1 MRKLPSND
9 YSTHHPPIPG
19 TGQIQLWQFIIEL
32 LLDPAAHASCIRW
45 EGELGEFRMVDP
57 EEVARKW
64 GKRKNRS
71 NMNYDKMGRALRY
84 YYDKL
89 ILTKVQ
95 GKKYTYRFNINV
107 LLRMW
112 SKSLGYGAI
121 QNPVTQLER
130 ELSLH
135 GISMRPSPVGG
146 PQPVAQAHPAHAHA
160 RHHVAS
166 MTSHAAMAYETPP
179 PTPFSPTYQ
188 GSPDNYQTYLQSH
201 TRSISNCY
209 EF

>member
-1 MRKLPSND
+1 MCFDHMPNHVYVLYPV
-9 YSTHHPPIPG
+9 G

-32 LLDPAAHASCIRW
+32 LLDPAAHSACIRW
-45 EGELGEFRMVDP
+45 EGEIGEFRMVDP

-112 SKSLGYGAI
+112 SKSLGYNTI
-121 QNPVTQLER
+121 RNPVSQLEH

-135 GISMRPSPVGG
+135 GISMRPTAP
-146 PQPVAQAHPAHAHA
+146 P
-160 RHHVAS
+160 
-166 MTSHAAMAYETPP
+166 PP
-179 PTPFSPTYQ
+179 PTPPVTQLHITHQRHHVTVTSPPAMTYEGQ
-188 GSPDNYQTYLQSH
+188 HTPFPSPYQTPQDNYQTYLQSH
-201 TRSISNCY
+201 TRPLPHCCD
-209 EF
+209 F